1 MKEKPK
7 PKVPMPGSCLDDP
20 ISGSLRGDPG
30 IGDSERK
37 AEPSAPN
44 FTPTVI
50 DTVGSVGK
58 AEQLGRNHGRKKSS
72 RSTPTTLEISG
83 LPSVVVQGL
92 RGSSH
97 SVCDVGQDGNKGH
110 APDAAMEVVEE
121 FTRLSRQG
129 RGGFFLP
136 KNLPS
141 LNTKV
146 LSILVV
152 FVTKTLPVK
161 II

>member
-30 IGDSERK
+30 SGDSERK

-92 RGSSH
+92 RGSPH
-97 SVCDVGQDGNKGH
+97 SVCDVGQDCRGST
-110 APDAAMEVVEE
+110 
-121 FTRLSRQG
+121 TRRACKCGLSSG
-129 RGGFFLP
+129 RSRRGALD
-136 KNLPS
+136 L
-141 LNTKV
+141 
-146 LSILVV
+146 LSSS
-152 FVTKTLPVK
+152 
-161 II
+161 

>member
-1 MKEKPK
+1 
-7 PKVPMPGSCLDDP
+7 MPGSCLDDP

-58 AEQLGRNHGRKKSS
+58 AEQLGRIHGRKKSS

-97 SVCDVGQDGNKGH
+97 SVRDVGQDGNKGH
-110 APDAAMEVVEE
+110 APDAALGHHIWIPE
-121 FTRLSRQG
+121 
-129 RGGFFLP
+129 
-136 KNLPS
+136 
-141 LNTKV
+141 
-146 LSILVV
+146 ILYMQKMV
-152 FVTKTLPVK
+152 
-161 II
+161 

>member
-1 MKEKPK
+1 MLICGYFTGSILFILFQRMKEKPK

-30 IGDSERK
+30 SGDSKRK

-58 AEQLGRNHGRKKSS
+58 AEQLGRIHGRKKSS

-97 SVCDVGQDGNKGH
+97 SH
-110 APDAAMEVVEE
+110 
-121 FTRLSRQG
+121 
-129 RGGFFLP
+129 
-136 KNLPS
+136 
-141 LNTKV
+141 
-146 LSILVV
+146 
-152 FVTKTLPVK
+152 
-161 II
+161 

>member
-30 IGDSERK
+30 SGDSERK

-97 SVCDVGQDGNKGH
+97 SVCDVGQDGIQSQHKGTVR
-110 APDAAMEVVEE
+110 E
-121 FTRLSRQG
+121 T
-129 RGGFFLP
+129 
-136 KNLPS
+136 KNVTIVNMVISPS
-141 LNTKV
+141 FITQ
-146 LSILVV
+146 I
-152 FVTKTLPVK
+152 
-161 II
+161 